1 MPSDKEE
8 KWHEPY
14 LRTDLADKDHDRLAE
29 ELRADP
35 QLLRE
40 LLRQPPE
47 EALSAS
53 LLFGEGGVGAQE
65 ALDEKLKKY
74 LLHDPTF
81 TPEDTARLEELLVE
95 DERYLER
102 LFLVENELIEDHL
115 RGALSAEEDLRF
127 NSHFLVTP
135 ERGEK
140 LRYIRA
146 LATVRPADRREQ
158 AQRPSPQLATGSL
171 WQSLLVFM
179 RPPRRL
185 AAAAFILLLV
195 AAAAVWLIPKSGQP
209 ADPLVVENPPGQ
221 ASQNVN
227 LPPPGDKANS
237 SNTVGVNNTR
247 APSPTPTA
255 TPAPTRP
262 QQDVRPPMPAR
273 TPRTAPPR
281 TAPPSPAPTVFA
293 LVPGVLRGGGDI
305 TEKRIEQGSKIVKLN
320 LRLDLEREYEIYRVV
335 VQDSEGREVA
345 RRVRLRAESE
355 NSLPRIV
362 ISLPATLFRPDDY
375 TVILSGGKDG
385 QYKEVD
391 RYSFRVLR

>member
-35 QLLRE
+35 RLLRE
-40 LLRQPPE
+40 LLRRPPD

-53 LLFGEGGVGAQE
+53 LLFGEGGVGDQE

-74 LLHDPTF
+74 LLHDPAF

-135 ERGEK
+135 ERREK

-158 AQRPSPQLATGSL
+158 AQRPSPQVATSSL
-171 WQSLLVFM
+171 WQSLLAFM

-185 AAAAFILLLV
+185 AAAAAFILLLV
-195 AAAAVWLIPKSGQP
+195 AAAVWLTPKSGRP
-209 ADPLVVENPPGQ
+209 ADPLLVENPPGQ
-221 ASQNVN
+221 ASQNRN
-227 LPPPGDKANS
+227 LPPGDKADP
-237 SNTVGVNNTR
+237 SNTVGVNNTT

-255 TPAPTRP
+255 TPLPTRP
-262 QQDVRPPMPAR
+262 RRDMRPPLPAR
-273 TPRTAPPR
+273 TPHTAPPR
-281 TAPPSPAPTVFA
+281 TPPPSSVPTVFA
-293 LVPGVLRGGGDI
+293 LVSGVLRGGGDVA
-305 TEKRIEQGSKIVKLN
+305 EKRIEPGSKIVKLN
-320 LRLDLEREYEIYRVV
+320 LRLDLERDYEVYQIV
-335 VQDSEGREVA
+335 VQDSAGREVA
-345 RRVRLRAESE
+345 RRVRLRAGSE
-355 NSLPRIV
+355 NSLPTIV
-362 ISLPATLFRPDDY
+362 ISLPAVLFRPDDY
-375 TVILSGGKDG
+375 VVILSGGEG
-385 QYKEVD
+385 RQYSEVD